1 MPFSEIVGS
10 LTESPTLK
18 VTQRVNELKAMGVKV
33 LSFGA
38 GEPDFDTPVYI
49 KEAAIE
55 ALNNGKTRYTTASG
69 IPELKDAVIQKIEN
83 DNGLKGYTRKNIL
96 ISSGAKHALWNA
108 VFTILNPD
116 DEAIVFSPYWV
127 SYTEQIK
134 TAEAKPVIVPCH
146 AENHF
151 EPRMEDIE
159 AAVTA
164 KTRLIL
170 LNTPNNPTGAVYT
183 KKFIKELAKFCRERS
198 IWIISDE
205 IYEKLIYD
213 NKKHYSVAKYL
224 PEKTILIN
232 GVSKA
237 YAMTGWR
244 IGYVAGPEWI
254 IKKMAM
260 LQGQITSCPNS
271 IAQYASLAAIKG
283 DGSDIEY
290 MRTAF
295 EQRRDYMVDRLNAI
309 PGIHCKK
316 PAGAFYVFPEISEA
330 LERLGMSGADELI
343 EYLLEKSRVAAVSG
357 TAFGAEGFLRFSYAT
372 SLDEIKE
379 GMERIESLLK

>member
-10 LTESPTLK
+10 LAESPTLK

-38 GEPDFDTPVYI
+38 GEPDFDTPEYI
-49 KEAAIE
+49 KNAAIE

-69 IPELKDAVIQKIEN
+69 ISELKDAIIKKLER
-83 DNGLKGYTRKNIL
+83 DNGLRGYTRKNIL

-108 VFTILNPD
+108 VFTLLNPD
-116 DEAIVFSPYWV
+116 DEAIIFSPYWV

-134 TAEAKPVIVPCH
+134 TAEAKSVIVPCH
-146 AENHF
+146 AEHNF
-151 EPRMEDIE
+151 EPQMEDVE

-164 KTRLIL
+164 KTRMIL

-198 IWIISDE
+198 IWVISDE

-213 NKKHYSVAKYL
+213 NKHHYSIAKYL
-224 PEKTILIN
+224 PEKTILVN

-271 IAQYASLAAIKG
+271 IAQYASLAAIQG
-283 DGSDIEY
+283 DGSDIEI
-290 MRTAF
+290 MRLAF
-295 EQRRDYMVDRLNAI
+295 SQRRDYMVERLNAM
-309 PGIHCKK
+309 PGIHCRK
-316 PAGAFYVFPEISEA
+316 PNGAFYVFPEVTEA
-330 LERLGMSGADELI
+330 LEKLGMRNADEFV
-343 EYLLEKSRVAAVSG
+343 EFLLEKSSVAGVSG
-357 TAFGAEGFLRFSYAT
+357 TAFGAEGFLRLSYAT
-372 SLDEIKE
+372 SMDIIEEGLDK
-379 GMERIESLLK
+379 IEALLK

>member
-10 LTESPTLK
+10 LSESPTLK

-38 GEPDFDTPVYI
+38 GEPDFDTPDYI
-49 KEAAIE
+49 KQAAIE

-69 IPELKDAVIQKIEN
+69 IPELKDAVIQKLES

-108 VFTILNPD
+108 VFTLLNPD

-134 TAEAKPVIVPCH
+134 TAEARSVIVPCH

-183 KKFIKELAKFCRERS
+183 KKFIKELARFCRERS
-198 IWIISDE
+198 IWVISDE

-213 NKKHYSVAKYL
+213 SKKHYSIAKYL
-224 PEKTILIN
+224 PEKTIVIN

-290 MRTAF
+290 MRAAF
-295 EQRRDYMVDRLNAI
+295 EERRDYMVERLNTI

-330 LERLGMSGADELI
+330 VEKLEMSGADELV
-343 EYLLEKSRVAAVSG
+343 EYLLEKSSVAAVSG
-357 TAFGAEGFLRFSYAT
+357 TAFGAEGFLRLSYAT
-372 SLDEIKE
+372 SLSEIKE
-379 GMERIESLLK
+379 GLDKIESLLK

>member
-10 LTESPTLK
+10 LSESPTLK

-38 GEPDFDTPVYI
+38 GEPDFDTPDYI
-49 KEAAIE
+49 KQAAIE

-69 IPELKDAVIQKIEN
+69 IPELKDAVIQKLER

-108 VFTILNPD
+108 VFTLLNPE

-134 TAEAKPVIVPCH
+134 TAEARSVIVPCH
-146 AENHF
+146 ADNHF

-183 KKFIKELAKFCRERS
+183 KKFIKELARFCRERS
-198 IWIISDE
+198 IWVISDE

-213 NKKHYSVAKYL
+213 SKKHYSIAKYL
-224 PEKTILIN
+224 PEKTIVIN

-290 MRTAF
+290 MRAAF
-295 EQRRDYMVDRLNAI
+295 EERRDYMVDRLNTI

-330 LERLGMSGADELI
+330 VEKLEMSGADELV
-343 EYLLEKSRVAAVSG
+343 EYLLEKSSVAAVSG
-357 TAFGAEGFLRFSYAT
+357 TAFGAEGFLRLSYAT
-372 SLDEIKE
+372 SLSEIKE
-379 GMERIESLLK
+379 GLDKIESLLK

>member
-10 LTESPTLK
+10 LSESPTLK

-38 GEPDFDTPVYI
+38 GEPDFDTPDYI
-49 KEAAIE
+49 KQAAIE

-69 IPELKDAVIQKIEN
+69 IPELKDAVIQKLER

-108 VFTILNPD
+108 VFTLLNPD

-134 TAEAKPVIVPCH
+134 TAEARSVIVPCH
-146 AENHF
+146 ADNHF

-183 KKFIKELAKFCRERS
+183 KKFIKELARFCRERS
-198 IWIISDE
+198 IWVISDE

-213 NKKHYSVAKYL
+213 SKKHYSIAKYL
-224 PEKTILIN
+224 PEKTIVIN

-290 MRTAF
+290 MRAAF
-295 EQRRDYMVDRLNAI
+295 EERRDYMVQRLNTI

-330 LERLGMSGADELI
+330 VEKLEMSGADELV
-343 EYLLEKSRVAAVSG
+343 EYLLEKSSVAAVSG
-357 TAFGAEGFLRFSYAT
+357 TAFGAEGFLRLSYAT
-372 SLDEIKE
+372 SLSEIKE
-379 GMERIESLLK
+379 GLDKIESLLK